1 MKFTKLLAL
10 ASLLF
15 VPPVAFSQMAVMDS
29 LNEDFVVLN
38 DGTRVQVYKAA
49 KQPGTWYYLPTNL
62 RLSNNAKGDPA
73 FLYMKYVGEKKDEPM
88 GAILSAMF
96 EYGMT
101 PDQLKELKAK
111 LEAKQPKPWVL
122 RPALSVV
129 AGNAGSAGN
138 AGGARPTLVR
148 STEAASIKLLP
159 APVVTE
165 GPNSFQ
171 VISAVLNDK
180 TLTRNLIASGRA
192 PTFEGEK
199 IALAANLGPIGAQLF
214 AAPIEKRMASSDL
227 KLQLTYSYYVM
238 TPAIKATLNIDFE
251 KIKNESEVI
260 KKEYAKIYGHDS
272 PGVIEAIGDFFLGDS
287 DNDKKQIGESYKE
300 VNNQISFLRER
311 GYIRCDLE
319 VTVSDEMTQ
328 RIVET
333 YLQMFASL
341 MTQPINMD
349 EPNNRESNDKDA
361 KQKLPEVDRGQESS
375 TVSSTRFVTNKK
387 TLKRSY
393 TFTASVPVKITRSM
407 TTDLLDL
414 YDGVKNNPKCVGEVL
429 LNDPFFTHC
438 DVKVFL
444 DLDAKD
450 IFDETINYVTVTVR
464 KKRTSG
470 NDFLESVTM
479 DAKYLKENGPV
490 ATLSYARGTA
500 KTPDPFEYQV
510 QWSLRGGKV
519 FPANP
524 TWQPGAL
531 EGVTLTAPLRPTQ
544 GDFQWDPEAMKEKDL
559 VRVSTQ
565 IAFWQFGEEKKI
577 DIQPLPDSTMRP
589 FKFFRDAAKGEF
601 AYRLVYYH
609 KTQGVLAGPWQRD
622 TGGLIYG
629 AVPDDLLTNPEY
641 KERGTKMNAGAQER
655 VLGGALK

>member
-1 MKFTKLLAL
+1 MKIAKLLAL
-10 ASLLF
+10 ASLLL
-15 VPPVAFSQMAVMDS
+15 VPLQAFSQMAVMDG
-29 LNEDFVVLN
+29 LNEDFVILD
-38 DGTRVQVYKAA
+38 DGTRVQVYRAA
-49 KQPGTWYYLPTNL
+49 KQPGTWYYLPSNL
-62 RLSNNAKGDPA
+62 RLSNNGKGDPA
-73 FLYMKYVGEKKDEPM
+73 FLYMKYVGEKKEEPM

-96 EYGMT
+96 EYGLSA
-101 PDQLKELKAK
+101 DQLKQVKAK

-122 RPALSVV
+122 NRVPN
-129 AGNAGSAGN
+129 G
-138 AGGARPTLVR
+138 RPTLVR
-148 STEAASIKLLP
+148 SNEAASIKLLP

-171 VISAVLNDK
+171 VISAVLNDR

-214 AAPIEKRMASSDL
+214 SAPIEKRMASSDL

-238 TPAIKATLNIDFE
+238 SPAIKATLSLDFE
-251 KIKNESEVI
+251 KIKTDYEKI
-260 KKEYAKIYGHDS
+260 KKDYSKTYGDDS
-272 PGVIEAIGDFFLGDS
+272 PGLIESVGDFIFGDS

-300 VNNQISFLRER
+300 VNKQVSYLRDK
-311 GYIRCDLE
+311 GYIQCNLE
-319 VTVSDEMTQ
+319 ITVSDEMTQ
-328 RIVET
+328 RIAET

-341 MTQPINMD
+341 MTQPINLD
-349 EPNNRESNDKDA
+349 EPNNRDSNDKDA
-361 KQKLPEVDRGQESS
+361 KQKLPEVDRGQENS
-375 TVSSTRFVTNKK
+375 TVSSERLVVNTKS
-387 TLKRSY
+387 LKRTY

-414 YDGVKNNPKCVGEVL
+414 YDGVKNNPRCVGEVL

-450 IFDETINYVTVTVR
+450 IFDETINYVTVSVR
-464 KKRTSG
+464 KRRTSG

-490 ATLSYARGTA
+490 ATLSYARGSS

-519 FPANP
+519 YPPNP

-544 GDFQWDPEAMKEKDL
+544 GDFQWDPDAMKEKDL
-559 VRVSTQ
+559 IRVSTQ
-565 IAFWQFGEEKKI
+565 VVFWQFGEEKQM
-577 DIQPLPDSTMRP
+577 DIQPLPDTTMRP
-589 FKFFRDAAKGEF
+589 FKFFRDSSKSEF

-609 KTQGVLAGPWQRD
+609 KTQGVLAGPWQRN

-629 AVPDDLLTNPEY
+629 AVPEDLLTNPEY
-641 KERGTKMNAGAQER
+641 KERGTRMSSGTAEK

>member
-1 MKFTKLLAL
+1 MKTVKLLAL
-10 ASLLF
+10 ASLLL
-15 VPPVAFSQMAVMDS
+15 VPLQALGQMAVMDG
-29 LNEDFVVLN
+29 LNEDFVVLD
-38 DGTRVQVYKAA
+38 DGTRVQVHRAT

-62 RLSNNAKGDPA
+62 RLSNNGKGDPA
-73 FLYMKYVGEKKDEPM
+73 FLYMKYVGEKKEEPM

-96 EYGMT
+96 EYGLT
-101 PDQLKELKAK
+101 ADQLKQVKAK

-122 RPALSVV
+122 NRV
-129 AGNAGSAGN
+129 GNG
-138 AGGARPTLVR
+138 RPTLVR
-148 STEAASIKLLP
+148 SNEAASIKLLP

-171 VISAVLNDK
+171 VISAVLNDR

-199 IALAANLGPIGAQLF
+199 VALAANLGPIGAQLF
-214 AAPIEKRMASSDL
+214 SAPIEKRMASSDL

-238 TPAIKATLNIDFE
+238 TPAIKATLSIDFE
-251 KIKNESEVI
+251 KIKSDYEKI
-260 KKEYAKIYGHDS
+260 KKDYSKIYGGDS
-272 PGVIEAIGDFFLGDS
+272 PGLIESVGDFIFGDS

-300 VNNQISFLRER
+300 VTTQVSYLRDK
-311 GYIRCDLE
+311 GYINCNLE
-319 VTVSDEMTQ
+319 ITVSDEMTQ
-328 RIVET
+328 RIADT

-375 TVSSTRFVTNKK
+375 RIESERLVVNTKS
-387 TLKRSY
+387 LKRSY
-393 TFTASVPVKITRSM
+393 TFTASVPVKVTRSM
-407 TTDLLDL
+407 TTELLDM
-414 YDGVKNNPKCVGEVL
+414 YDGVKNNPRCVGEVL

-450 IFDETINYVTVTVR
+450 IFDETINYVTVSVR
-464 KKRTSG
+464 KRRTSG

-490 ATLSYARGTA
+490 ATLSYARGSS

-519 FPANP
+519 YPPNP
-524 TWQPGAL
+524 SWQPGAL

-544 GDFQWDPEAMKEKDL
+544 CDFQWDPDAMKEKDL
-559 VRVSTQ
+559 IRVSTQ
-565 IAFWQFGEEKKI
+565 VVFWQFGEEKQM
-577 DIQPLPDSTMRP
+577 DVQPLPDTNMRP
-589 FKFFRDAAKGEF
+589 FRFFRDASKSEF

-609 KTQGVLAGPWQRD
+609 KTQGVLAGPWQRN

-641 KERGTKMNAGAQER
+641 KERGSKLSSSGGEK
-655 VLGGALK
+655 VLGGGLK

>member
-1 MKFTKLLAL
+1 MKIAKLFAL
-10 ASLLF
+10 AILLV
-15 VPPVAFSQMAVMDS
+15 VPLQALAQMAVMDG
-29 LNEDFVVLN
+29 LNEDFVVLD
-38 DGTRVQVYKAA
+38 DGTRVQVYRASKM
-49 KQPGTWYYLPTNL
+49 PGTWYYLPSNL

-73 FLYMKYVGEKKDEPM
+73 FLYLKYVGEKKEEPM
-88 GAILSAMF
+88 GAVLSAMF
-96 EYGMT
+96 EYGLS
-101 PDQLKELKAK
+101 PEQLKQVKAK
-111 LEAKQPKPWVL
+111 LESKQPKPWVI
-122 RPALSVV
+122 RRV
-129 AGNAGSAGN
+129 GSG
-138 AGGARPTLVR
+138 RPTLER

-171 VISAVLNDK
+171 VISAVLNDR

-238 TPAIKATLNIDFE
+238 TPAIKATLSIDFE
-251 KIKNESEVI
+251 KIKVDYEKI
-260 KKEYAKIYGHDS
+260 KKDYSKTYGEDS
-272 PGVIEAIGDFFLGDS
+272 PGVIESIGDFIFGDS
-287 DNDKKQIGESYKE
+287 DNDKKQLGESYKE
-300 VNNQISFLRER
+300 TTTQISYLRDK
-311 GYIRCDLE
+311 GYITCNME
-319 VTVSDEMTQ
+319 ITVSDEMTQ
-328 RIVET
+328 RIADT

-341 MTQPINMD
+341 MTQPVNMD

-361 KQKLPEVDRGQESS
+361 KQKLPDVDRGQESS
-375 TVSSTRFVTNKK
+375 SIQSERLVVNSKS
-387 TLKRSY
+387 LKRSY
-393 TFTASVPVKITRSM
+393 TFTAAVPVKITRSM

-414 YDGVKNNPKCVGEVL
+414 YDGVKSNPKCVGEVL

-450 IFDETINYVTVTVR
+450 IFEEAINYVTVSVR
-464 KKRTSG
+464 KRRTSG

-490 ATLSYARGTA
+490 ASLSYARGSA

-519 FPANP
+519 YPPNP

-531 EGVTLTAPLRPTQ
+531 EGVTLNAPLRPTQ
-544 GDFQWDPEAMKEKDL
+544 GDFQWDPDAMKEKDL
-559 VRVSTQ
+559 VRVSAQ
-565 IAFWQFGEEKKI
+565 VAYWQFGEEKKT
-577 DIQPLPDSTMRP
+577 DIQPLPDTTMRP
-589 FKFFRDAAKGEF
+589 FRFFRDSAKPEF
-601 AYRLVYYH
+601 SYRLVYYH
-609 KTQGVLAGPWQRD
+609 KTQGVLVGPWLQNA
-622 TGGLIYG
+622 GGLIYG
-629 AVPDDLLTNPEY
+629 AVPEDLLTNPEY
-641 KERGTKMNAGAQER
+641 KERGAKLSSGAIEK
-655 VLGGALK
+655 VLNGGS